1 VEEDGTDERHRV
13 LRGQGP
19 EDPGPEILRPV
30 LDALRGAPCS
40 TSAIE
45 PRVQRR
51 VMDRLRRRLEEEGHP
66 APDQEDEEAEA
77 STTPRP
83 HAPEGAGALAAA
95 PASSYAHLASTEPFD
110 LPAELRGQAGKLPFK
125 DPSEVPRI
133 PRTAQ
138 SARAPAT
145 LGGTAPMTA
154 DEIAQAK
161 ARAALPFTGAT
172 ESSSGAGA
180 VSFPQL
186 QLHAYAWLCAQLSA
200 HPGAEEQILALYQVP
215 DRRSR
220 EALDAHWKEAFITQP
235 GAWQQFSRLLMEYG
249 PKARE
254 QRR

>member
-1 VEEDGTDERHRV
+1 VNEGDAWIYFD
-13 LRGQGP
+13 GP
-19 EDPGPEILRPV
+19 EPEILRPV
-30 LDALRGAPCS
+30 LDALRGAPRS

-45 PRVQRR
+45 QRVQRR

-77 STTPRP
+77 STTPKP
-83 HAPEGAGALAAA
+83 HAPKGA
-95 PASSYAHLASTEPFD
+95 PASSYAHLASTEPFE

-145 LGGTAPMTA
+145 LGDTAPLTA
-154 DEIAQAK
+154 DMIARAK
-161 ARAALPFTGAT
+161 ARAALPFTSAT

-186 QLHAYAWLCAQLSA
+186 ELHEYAWLCAQLNA
-200 HPGAEEQILALYQVP
+200 HPDAEERILALYHVP
-215 DRRSR
+215 NRRSR
-220 EALDAHWKEAFITQP
+220 AALDAHWREAFITEP
-235 GAWQQFSRLLMEYG
+235 GVWQQFSRLLVEYG